1 MLKKI
6 AWTSVL
12 ARDISKC
19 NHWTRKHYC
28 WRTLVKR
35 KYPQRNEPA
44 VVCPV
49 RQASVVLLETDTRH
63 MLAWHFQARAKL
75 YLVPSP
81 LQNPLL
87 RYVRSYR
94 SYLSSRGRGIYKIII
109 RHKMRYKQMLPA
121 HYTSVNN
128 LDTHPYMP
136 VERVPLKRL

>member
-1 MLKKI
+1 MDKRPPIKCFHTSIFASHWVQCLLQPFSHVVGKGYQVTTCNFCLCFCHSYRCLLTMLKKI

-28 WRTLVKR
+28 WRTLAKR

-63 MLAWHFQARAKL
+63 MLAWRFQARAKL

-87 RYVRSYR
+87 W
-94 SYLSSRGRGIYKIII
+94 
-109 RHKMRYKQMLPA
+109 
-121 HYTSVNN
+121 
-128 LDTHPYMP
+128 
-136 VERVPLKRL
+136 